1 MQNGPKECSGRRA
14 VVYKNDRA
22 YWGFAANVQFM
33 TVVLQ
38 HALATDR
45 TFITA
50 SPDHWNYAGLDCK
63 MGWECY
69 FEPPSRCTEM
79 DVWEPYT
86 INFRADYRWDYRGML
101 YRVDTLDERVIHYS
115 NVDGPWQEVYGHYK
129 TADEVRPLTHGY
141 QTYRET
147 YCYP

>member
-38 HALATDR
+38 HALATNR
-45 TFITA
+45 TFIAA
-50 SPDHWNYAGLDCK
+50 SPDHWNYAGLDCR
-63 MGWECY
+63 MGWEC
-69 FEPPSRCTEM
+69 FFHPPSRCTEM

-86 INFRADYRWDYRGML
+86 VNFRADYRWDYRGML

-129 TADEVRPLTHGY
+129 TPDEVR
-141 QTYRET
+141 QRQ
-147 YCYP
+147 